1 VTVPEPL
8 PVVVF
13 GGDGGVDATDRVV
26 GGGGVTTGAGAA
38 GAGAVATGATG
49 DETERAG
56 GRLGFGASFSP
67 GGAGTG
73 VTAARLNGL
82 VLTEPGGRGATRWRA
97 ECVRV
102 SAPTANA
109 TTNAARAS
117 PAIASNWRG
126 CSGPDAAV
134 NRSPTGRRAIS
145 EPTLNA
151 CPSLLMERRVRD
163 DTLGAAGP
171 DAAPPSDNLAVEHG
185 WKQGERAGYAF
196 DSGVN
201 RA

>member
-1 VTVPEPL
+1 MTVPEPL

-13 GGDGGVDATDRVV
+13 GGDGGVDATDRVA
-26 GGGGVTTGAGAA
+26 GRGGVTTGAGAA

-49 DETERAG
+49 EGAARAG

-82 VLTEPGGRGATRWRA
+82 VLTEPDGRGATRWRA
-97 ECVRV
+97 ESVRV
-102 SAPTANA
+102 PAPTANA
-109 TTNAARAS
+109 TTNAARAT
-117 PAIASNWRG
+117 PAIASNWRACG
-126 CSGPDAAV
+126 GPAPVD
-134 NRSPTGRRAIS
+134 RSPTGRRAIS

-151 CPSLLMERRVRD
+151 CPSILIERRVRD
-163 DTLGAAGP
+163 DTLGAVGS
-171 DAAPPSDNLAVEHG
+171 DAPPPSDNLAVEHG
-185 WKQGERAGYAF
+185 WKQGEQARYAF

-201 RA
+201 GA